1 MIGHIAK
8 NNGIDLKI
16 KIHLD
21 SIGDPVDLRCRKVGL
36 VNCRGSLPAVR

>member
-16 KIHLD
+16 YIHLD
-21 SIGDPVDLRCRKVGL
+21 SIGDPFDLECRKVDL
-36 VNCRGSLPAVR
+36 VNYEVSLLYPV